1 MHARKIKTWMLGK
14 GGVCFDVQKN
24 HCSCGTKPPQY
35 GTEIKRREF
44 LADQGQP
51 RSMNNINAI
60 NLVPNESRVFS
71 RVWLCGRVRGRSV
84 LCHFV
89 LDNEHSHQDS

>member
-14 GGVCFDVQKN
+14 GGMCFDVQKN
-24 HCSCGTKPPQY
+24 HCLCRTKSPQY
-35 GTEIKRREF
+35 GTEIKRKEF
-44 LADQGQP
+44 LADQGQL

-60 NLVPNESRVFS
+60 NLVPSESRELS
-71 RVWLCGRVRGRSV
+71 RGRLCGSV

-89 LDNEHSHQDS
+89 LYNEHMQEDS

>member
-1 MHARKIKTWMLGK
+1 M
-14 GGVCFDVQKN
+14 CFDVQKN
-24 HCSCGTKPPQY
+24 HCSRGTKPPQY

-44 LADQGQP
+44 LADQGQL

-60 NLVPNESRVFS
+60 NLAPNESWECS
-71 RVWLCGRVRGRSV
+71 SVWLGGRVRGRSV

-89 LDNEHSHQDS
+89 LDNEHIHQDSCILSELAQKKPKGA